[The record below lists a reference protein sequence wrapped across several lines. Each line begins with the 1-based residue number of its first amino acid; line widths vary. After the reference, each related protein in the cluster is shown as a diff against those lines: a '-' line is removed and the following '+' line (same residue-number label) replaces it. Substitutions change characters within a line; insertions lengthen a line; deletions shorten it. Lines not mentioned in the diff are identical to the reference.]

1 MAYSQPFVG
10 QYIPGKM
17 EKSYPTPAQDT
28 QLLAILES
36 NITDYINQLY
46 GSPPPKDTNPDKML
60 VNETPIDWKT
70 VKRLYASDRVNQ
82 DTYNASISYTSESNS
97 APVFTRDYIV
107 RRANYAPRTKGSTL
121 SGIVNAFVT
130 APGSGY
136 TQATVS
142 VSLSGG
148 TGSGGAI
155 TAIVSAGFIQ
165 HLVIT
170 SEGNYTVAPTITIN
184 DSGSGTGATGT
195 AVVQPQTAVLVKD
208 DMIRMTDQPLD
219 GLYVL
224 VRRVYKTL
232 PGPTLT
238 DYDQDPQLLSLIT
251 TTMREVANPV
261 SAPTPTP
268 GQIVH
273 YKPIDSTTSIEI
285 IQTFATPADYS
296 TQRFAA
302 WSFPGLFYGFFN
314 NAACGTM
321 LYQRGAFSAMVKIR
335 LDHSFGSFTPVSG
348 LTLIPNTF
356 AIGSFRVGPVLNNAF
371 TLESD
376 NPSCLFSFDIL
387 ASSPSVDTYN
397 GYGSTAQLVSGESEI
412 WKAQIF
418 ETVKMYVVMI

>member
-1 MAYSQPFVG
+1 MPPQPNIG
-10 QYIPGKM
+10 QNLDGTY
-17 EKSYPTPAQDT
+17 EKIYPTPAQDT
-28 QLLAILES
+28 QLQATLES
-36 NITDYINQLY
+36 NVQDYLNELY
-46 GSPPPKDTNPDKML
+46 GSPPPLDTNPDKML
-60 VNETPIDWKT
+60 VNETPIDWAH

-82 DTYNASISYTSESNS
+82 DTYNASITYLEEAN
-97 APVFTRDYIV
+97 ANPIFTRDYIV
-107 RRANYAPRTKGSTL
+107 RRANYTPKTKGSAL

-136 TQATVS
+136 TKQTVS

-195 AVVQPQTAVLVKD
+195 AVVQPQTAILVKE

-224 VRRVYKTL
+224 VRRVFKTL

-238 DYDQDPQLLSLIT
+238 DYDQDPKYVSLIT

-261 SAPTPTP
+261 SAPSSTQ
-268 GQIVH
+268 GVIVH

-285 IQTFATPADYS
+285 IQTFSTPVDHS

-302 WSFPGLFYGFFN
+302 WSFPGLFYSFFN
-314 NAACGTM
+314 NAPCGTI
-321 LYQRGAFSAMVKIR
+321 LDQRAAFSAMVQIE
-335 LDHSFGSFTPVSG
+335 LVHTFGFFTPVAG
-348 LTLIPNTF
+348 LTLIPNSF
-356 AIGSFRVGPVLNNAF
+356 AIGSFRIGPVLNDAF
-371 TLESD
+371 TLESN
-376 NPSCLFSFDIL
+376 NPSCTFTVDID
-387 ASSPSVDTYN
+387 ASSPDVSTYE
-397 GYGSTAQLVSGESEI
+397 GFAGTPQLVSGESDI
-412 WKAQIF
+412 WKAFIY
-418 ETVKMYVVMI
+418 ETVGMYVVLI